1 MSSGSTVA
9 RTAEWADD
17 RLGLAK
23 ISKRYLRKVFPD
35 HWSFMLGEIALWS
48 FVVLLITGTFLTFWF
63 TPSMSESRYE
73 GSYSQLRGVPMSDA
87 YASTLHISF
96 DVRGGLLVRQMHHW
110 AAMVFIAAML
120 IHMMRIFVT
129 GAFRKPR
136 EVTWVIGATMLLLG
150 LLEGFVGYSL
160 PDDLLSGT
168 GLRIA
173 DGLIKATPVV
183 GTYLSFFLFG
193 GEFPGDAVI
202 SRFYIVHV
210 LLIPAILL
218 ALVGTHLLLIVYH
231 KHTQWPG
238 PGREETNVVGY
249 PFLPVY
255 LAKSSG
261 FFLMVFGV
269 TALMGGLLTIN
280 PLWKYG
286 PYDPSKV
293 TAGAQP
299 DWYMAIAEGLLRI
312 FPNWETHV
320 AGHTISW
327 NVLLP
332 GQVLPF
338 VLLGMIVAWPFLEA
352 WVTGDR
358 REHHLLQRPRDAP
371 VRTAFLAAMV
381 TVYGLLWL
389 AGGNDIMATHLHLSL
404 NAITY
409 VMRVSVFVVP
419 TAVFLVARSWCLG
432 LQRADRDLLLHGRET
447 GVIVRSAEGGYTE
460 RHERLRAQRAFVLT
474 ARDHP
479 DVLGPEPTTDV
490 NGVRRS
496 GSRRSRLRARLS
508 RMLYGDH
515 VPTPAPEELD
525 ASPSHTPKQRS
536 LAGRDGA
543 ER

>member
-48 FVVLLITGTFLTFWF
+48 FVVLLITGTFLTLWF

-87 YASTLHISF
+87 YASTLRISF

-238 PGREETNVVGY
+238 PGRKETNVVGY

-280 PLWKYG
+280 PVWKYG

-338 VLLGMIVAWPFLEA
+338 ALLGMIVAWPFLEA

-381 TVYGLLWL
+381 TLYGLLWL

-409 VMRVSVFVVP
+409 VMRVAVFVVP
-419 TAVFLVARSWCLG
+419 IAVFLVARSWCLG

-447 GVIVRSAEGGYTE
+447 GMIVRSAEGGYTE
-460 RHERLRAQRAFVLT
+460 RYQPLDVRRAYALT
-474 ARDHP
+474 VRDHP
-479 DVLGPEPTTDV
+479 EVPVLAPVTNAT
-490 NGVRRS
+490 GVRR
-496 GSRRSRLRARLS
+496 RTVWRERVRHRLS
-508 RMLYGDH
+508 RTLYGDQ
-515 VPTPAPEELD
+515 VPTPTSDELGD
-525 ASPSHTPKQRS
+525 SPHHAVMQRS
-536 LAGRDGA
+536 TAGRDEV